1 MIVDKVKGKDTNFK
15 TQTVLNYCQ
24 VKIPIE
30 KADAMRNFFKKKL
43 GLLCG
48 LNRLLKDK
56 LLTLVI

>member
-30 KADAMRNFFKKKL
+30 KADAMRNFFKK
-43 GLLCG
+43 
-48 LNRLLKDK
+48 N
-56 LLTLVI
+56 LVFCVA